1 MDVPEITP
9 AAGLSAGQGEAAARS
24 GADRRVI
31 WLEIVQEPEPA
42 PEPVVEPEVEPVAAG
57 PRPALKR
64 NGDAR
69 TLTDALHAAGGGA
82 ERVQLQ
88 VIRER
93 LSGLEARAADAQTML
108 RRQAPILQRI
118 KLVLYVTMAVAV
130 VCAVAAVAALF
141 G

>member
-42 PEPVVEPEVEPVAAG
+42 PEPAEPEAEPVAAG

-130 VCAVAAVAALF
+130 VCAIAAVATLF